1 MDKYADSYK
10 EEARELLAELE
21 SALLDLEQ
29 HPENQELVARAFR
42 SMHTIKS
49 SGAMFGFDA
58 VSAFTHELENVFD
71 RICSGTIP
79 VGSTVV
85 GLALRS
91 KDHIA
96 VLLDDPGAADSTE
109 HTELVKAL
117 KALTADPT
125 RIYRIRFR
133 PLKDVF
139 RSGTDP
145 LALIEELRALG
156 ACQAVVQAN
165 QVPPLEEMD
174 PESPAT
180 YWDLILT
187 TDKGVNAIEEVFVGV
202 KDESDI
208 SIEEVDDGK
217 VEGCSDYM
225 RLGEILIERGDVTL
239 EQLMEALL
247 SQSRVGEI
255 LATKGAVAPGKIAS
269 ALAEQQAVRTA
280 RQVREQNERI
290 ASLRVAASKVDTL
303 IDLIGKLVMV
313 QARLTQTAMMLREPE
328 LSSIAEEVGRLTA
341 ELQDNTLNLRMSPIG
356 TTFDRFRRLVRDLSV
371 ELGKEVDLVMEGAEI
386 ELDKT
391 VIERLNDPLVH
402 LIRNSI
408 DHGIEPP
415 DLREKAGK
423 PKRGTVHFST
433 SHTGANL
440 LIRITD
446 DGRGLDP
453 EAIRAKA
460 VERRLVSLDAK
471 LSEMEIYDFIFAS
484 GLSTAKTISQV
495 SGRGVGMDAVKHSIE
510 SLRGTVEIHST
521 KGQGTTVT
529 IRLPM
534 TLAIMARSRVGGQGA
549 GWKD

>member
-1 MDKYADSYK
+1 
-10 EEARELLAELE
+10 
-21 SALLDLEQ
+21 
-29 HPENQELVARAFR
+29 
-42 SMHTIKS
+42 
-49 SGAMFGFDA
+49 
-58 VSAFTHELENVFD
+58 
-71 RICSGTIP
+71 
-79 VGSTVV
+79 
-85 GLALRS
+85 
-91 KDHIA
+91 

-145 LALIEELRALG
+145 LALIEELRAVG

-328 LSSIAEEVGRLTA
+328 LSSIAEEAGRLTA